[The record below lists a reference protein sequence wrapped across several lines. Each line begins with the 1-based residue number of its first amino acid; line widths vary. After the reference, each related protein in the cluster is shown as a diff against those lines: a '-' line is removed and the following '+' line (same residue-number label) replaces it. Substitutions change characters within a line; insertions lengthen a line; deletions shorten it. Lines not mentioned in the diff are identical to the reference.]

1 MSYSDFSLPSGC
13 CAVTLEGMFV
23 RKIKN
28 RSGSTSVQ
36 IISKDQGRYKVIKTL
51 GTSHDPDEIERL
63 WLHGQSL
70 VHKTDPSQRELFAL
84 YTQADHIVQN
94 HVSTLGNSNVHTIG
108 PELIFGTLFDRM
120 GFNEISDPLFR
131 HLVITRLAYPG
142 SKLKTVDYLFRY
154 QGTNLSVSGLY
165 HALDRLYNRYKVQ
178 AEEIVYRHT
187 CTRVTTIAAMFYD
200 VTTLYFEAEDEDDL
214 RKIGY
219 SKDGKF
225 EHPQITL
232 GLLVGEGGFPIGYD
246 VFEGNK
252 FEGHTLLP
260 VLSRYEKIYGF
271 GRPVVVAD
279 AAMLSSSNLKELAE
293 EHYQFVLGARIKNE
307 SEALRQEIIKK
318 ALRMKAGDKII
329 VEREDGTKII
339 VTYSERR
346 AHHDRKNREKGLLRL
361 ARQIK
366 SGYLTKQNLNKRG
379 YNKFLVLDGDTRVRL
394 DEEKIASDELW
405 DGLKG
410 YLTNTE
416 LEADKVIEH
425 YSHLWR
431 IERAFRISK
440 TDLRVRPIYHYRKR
454 RIEAHL
460 CIAFVAYAIYKELE
474 HLLEKEGIDM
484 SAKRAA
490 ELTHTMYELE
500 YRLPDSKVRQK
511 QILSMTDEQKCLY
524 QVIIRKK

>member
-1 MSYSDFSLPSGC
+1 VLHGYPV
-13 CAVTLEGMFV
+13 AVFV
-23 RKIKN
+23 RKNKN

-36 IISKDQGRYKVIKTL
+36 IILKDHGRYRVIKTL

-63 WLHGQSL
+63 WLLGQSL
-70 VHKTDPSQRELFAL
+70 VHKTDPSQSEFFAL
-84 YTQADHIVQN
+84 HTQADHIVQN
-94 HVSTLGNSNVHTIG
+94 LVSTLGNANVHTIG
-108 PELIFGTLFDRM
+108 PELIFGRLFERM
-120 GFNEISDPLFR
+120 GFNQIPDPLFR
-131 HLVITRLAYPG
+131 HLVISRLAYPG

-154 QGTNLSVSGLY
+154 QGTSLSVSGLY
-165 HALDRLYNRYKVQ
+165 HALDRLCSRYKAQ

-187 CTRVTTIAAMFYD
+187 CERITTIAALFYD

-214 RKIGY
+214 RKIGF

-225 EHPQITL
+225 QHPQIML

-260 VLSRYEKIYGF
+260 VLARYEKLYGF
-271 GRPVVVAD
+271 ARPVVVAD
-279 AAMLSSSNLKELAE
+279 AAMLSTSNLKELAS
-293 EHYQFVLGARIKNE
+293 EHYGFVLGARLKNE
-307 SEALRQEIIKK
+307 SEAVKWEVMRKTSGMES
-318 ALRMKAGDKII
+318 GDKVI
-329 VEREDGTKII
+329 VEREDGFRLI

-346 AHHDRKNREKGLLRL
+346 AHHDRKNREKGLAKLEK
-361 ARQIK
+361 QVK

-379 YNKFLVLDGDTRVRL
+379 YNKFLILDGDMRVRI
-394 DEEKIASDELW
+394 DEERIASDQRW

-410 YLTNTE
+410 YLTNIQ

-440 TDLRVRPIYHYRKR
+440 TDLRIRPIYHYRKR

-474 HLLEKEGIDM
+474 HLLEEKGIDM
-484 SAKRAA
+484 SAARAA

-500 YRLPDSKVRQK
+500 YFLPDSKVARK
-511 QILSMTDEQKCLY
+511 QILSMTDEQKLLY
-524 QVIIRKK
+524 QAVVDNN